1 MNWLERIVIFTAV
14 IALVGFTAWMQSDLL
29 GEPVN
34 NEEIITEN
42 HDPDYYIENFTA
54 VGMDI
59 DGNRQYT
66 LEAERMVHFPDDDT
80 SLLDKPHVI
89 QYELGRAP
97 THIYSETGWV
107 SANGDEVKLTGNV
120 RVIRGR
126 DDAGSGGVT
135 TTDTLNIVLK
145 EPVS

>member
-1 MNWLERIVIFTAV
+1 MSWLERIVIFSVV
-14 IALVGFTAWMQSDLL
+14 IALVGLTAWMQSDLL
-29 GEPVN
+29 GEPE
-34 NEEIITEN
+34 NEEQVITEN
-42 HDPDYYIENFTA
+42 HDPDYYIENFSA
-54 VGMDI
+54 VGMDT
-59 DGNRQYT
+59 DGNRQYL
-66 LEAERMVHFPDDDT
+66 LEADRMVHFPDDDT

-89 QYELGRAP
+89 QYEPGRAP

-126 DDAGSGGVT
+126 DDTGSGGVT

>member
-1 MNWLERIVIFTAV
+1 MSWLERIVIFSVV
-14 IALVGFTAWMQSDLL
+14 IALVGLTAWMQSDLL
-29 GEPVN
+29 GEPE
-34 NEEIITEN
+34 NEEQVVTEN
-42 HDPDYYIENFTA
+42 HDPDYYIENFSA
-54 VGMDI
+54 VGMDTG
-59 DGNRQYT
+59 GNRQYL
-66 LEAERMVHFPDDDT
+66 LEADRMVHFPDDDT

-89 QYELGRAP
+89 QYETGRAP

-126 DDAGSGGVT
+126 DDTGSGGVT

>member
-1 MNWLERIVIFTAV
+1 MSWLERVIIFSVV

-29 GEPVN
+29 GESD
-34 NEEIITEN
+34 NEEQIISEN
-42 HDPDYYIENFTA
+42 HDPDYYIENFSA
-54 VGMDI
+54 VGMDT
-59 DGNRQYT
+59 DGNRQYL

-89 QYELGRAP
+89 QYEPGRAP

-126 DDAGSGGVT
+126 DDTGSGGVT

>member
-1 MNWLERIVIFTAV
+1 MNWLERIAVFSMVIV
-14 IALVGFTAWMQSDLL
+14 LVGFTAWMQSGLL
-29 GEPVN
+29 EEPAN
-34 NEEIITEN
+34 DMQASSEN

-54 VGMDI
+54 VGMDTA
-59 DGNRQYT
+59 GNRQYM
-66 LEAERMVHFPDDDT
+66 LEAARMVHFPDDDT

-89 QYELGRAP
+89 QYEPGRAP

-126 DDAGSGGVT
+126 DDTGSGGVT
-135 TTDTLNIVLK
+135 TTDTLNVVLK

>member
-1 MNWLERIVIFTAV
+1 MNWPERIAIFSV
-14 IALVGFTAWMQSDLL
+14 VVALVGFTAWMQSGLL
-29 GEPVN
+29 GEPT
-34 NEEIITEN
+34 NEELIITEN

-54 VGMDI
+54 IGMDI
-59 DGNRQYT
+59 DGNRQYL
-66 LEAERMVHFPDDDT
+66 LEADRMVHFPDDDT

-89 QYELGRAP
+89 QYEPGKAP

-107 SANGDEVKLTGNV
+107 SANGEEVKLTGNV

-126 DDAGSGGVT
+126 DNTGSGGVT